1 MTDPHIPAAP
11 DAVAGGSDAAAT
23 PPLTPPT
30 PGAAPSA
37 PAVPPAPPYAAPAY
51 QPPTYQAPAYPPP
64 AYPGAAPQPGY
75 APPAGYAAPPAPGY
89 GAPYGYAPARKT
101 NTLAIVSMIAAIVGF
116 IWVLPFVGSLAGAI
130 MGHLSLG
137 QIKRTGEGGRGMAL
151 TGVILGW
158 IGVAIAVLIGI
169 FFIIAIFYG
178 AANGARYGSA

>member
-11 DAVAGGSDAAAT
+11 DAVPGGSDAAAT

-37 PAVPPAPPYAAPAY
+37 PAAPPAPPYAAPAY

-101 NTLAIVSMIAAIVGF
+101 NTLAIVSMIAAIRS
-116 IWVLPFVGSLAGAI
+116 GSGRSDGSK
-130 MGHLSLG
+130 MRVS
-137 QIKRTGEGGRGMAL
+137 QPMKRSRR
-151 TGVILGW
+151 
-158 IGVAIAVLIGI
+158 
-169 FFIIAIFYG
+169 
-178 AANGARYGSA
+178 AASSTHSRE